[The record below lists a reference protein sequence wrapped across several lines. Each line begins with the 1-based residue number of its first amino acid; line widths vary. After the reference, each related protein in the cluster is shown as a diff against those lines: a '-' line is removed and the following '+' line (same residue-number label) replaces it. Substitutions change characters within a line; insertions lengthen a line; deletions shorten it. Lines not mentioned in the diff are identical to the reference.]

1 MLTHMPSTLRHFF
14 FRWRRRHL
22 FLCFDMMGST
32 ECDAAQRTRS
42 SDEMREQV
50 KVLYKLMGSP
60 DKTKDKMKKGKF
72 GATTFEEVY
81 VPTKDIL
88 QKMINFYQEDEG
100 R

>member
-1 MLTHMPSTLRHFF
+1 MMLLHSSKMNRQINERDRQLR
-14 FRWRRRHL
+14 
-22 FLCFDMMGST
+22 
-32 ECDAAQRTRS
+32 
-42 SDEMREQV
+42 EMREQV

-60 DKTKDKMKKGKF
+60 DKPKDKMKKGKF

-88 QKMINFYQEDEG
+88 QKMINFYKEDEV